1 MKHSLF
7 LFLLILAA
15 ANGLFAQNS
24 SDTIFKHPR
33 GIINVS
39 TQQKIRERV
48 QREPY
53 KLLLAEFEKK
63 TLENVGNDKR
73 IITRATAYGILQNM
87 LDLAFLHTM
96 TEQQTYAD
104 RAFDY
109 IDQCTSDS
117 GFWLNPMSFGLSRA
131 RFLRNCAIVY
141 DLCFNAWNTA
151 QRQKIS
157 QRLIDCAFSIN
168 STFGYDANYAQE
180 SNWMGVR
187 YGAIFLATLVADD
200 YASVGNRRS
209 PLNALNWDSRERLRD
224 HIRVNINPNGWSAE
238 SLGYHFFAWSFITPA
253 IAAFQNNLPGNSAT
267 KIENYAPHALNSVL
281 ALTSSIVSIRGAN
294 GKGTKADLSDDN
306 LGISPDL
313 FLQVIPIYPDN
324 QLPVLKWVVDY
335 LKDENL
341 VNSIFYYAAY
351 YPEDI
356 QSENPAS
363 LGLLNYIEPSQGAV
377 VFRNRFQDENDI
389 VATFTTTSKRVRA
402 HQSGDNLTFR
412 ILGLDNI
419 WVIGAGRTGQYAGQ
433 TNLFPFDTISKKGN
447 YISGSLGKLLDY
459 KFLPDGSGFAKGT
472 GSCMGVEDHFR
483 HFQAEYSKKSG
494 AEAVFVINDKSKNG
508 KTWRLNT
515 PEFNKVVSTPDGF
528 MITAPNGA
536 TLKATVINGN
546 SDKTFATTTL
556 RYGGDTR
563 DNVAG
568 IGYRGKY
575 YENTTAIDCKCNG
588 NIMVV
593 ITLQPVG
600 KEHPQVTFRNQKLTV
615 GGVELYKDEKAN

>member
-1 MKHSLF
+1 MKNIFFF
-7 LFLLILAA
+7 LIVLAIASSLAA
-15 ANGLFAQNS
+15 QNA
-24 SDTIFKHPR
+24 DTVFKHPR
-33 GIINVS
+33 GIINIS
-39 TQQKIRERV
+39 TQQTIRERV

-53 KLLLAEFEKK
+53 KSLLSKFEKK
-63 TLENVGNDKR
+63 TLENVGNDQR

-96 TEQQTYAD
+96 TAQQTYAD
-104 RAFDY
+104 QAFGY

-131 RFLRNCAIVY
+131 RFLRICAIVY

-168 STFGYDANYAQE
+168 STFGFEANYAQE

-187 YGAIFLATLVADD
+187 YGAIFLATFVADD
-200 YASVGNRRS
+200 YSSIGGRRS

-253 IAAFQNNLPGNSAT
+253 IAAFQNNLPGNKAT

-281 ALTSSIVSIRGAN
+281 ALTSSIVNIAGAN
-294 GKGTKADLSDDN
+294 GKGVKADLSDDN

-313 FLQVIPIYPDN
+313 FLQVIPIYPAS
-324 QLPVLKWVVDY
+324 QLPVIKWMVDY

-356 QSENPAS
+356 QSENPATR
-363 LGLLNYIEPSQGAV
+363 GLLNYIEPLQGAV

-459 KFLPDGSGFAKGT
+459 KFLHDGSGFAKGT
-472 GSCMGVEDHFR
+472 GSCMGVEDHIR
-483 HFQAEYSKKSG
+483 YFQADYSKKSG
-494 AEAVFVINDKSKNG
+494 AEAVFVINDQSKNG

-515 PEFNKVVSTPDGF
+515 PEFNKVESTADGF

-536 TLKATVINGN
+536 TLKAIIINGN
-546 SDKTFATTTL
+546 AGKNISTTTL

-568 IGYRGKY
+568 IGFKGKY
-575 YENTTAIDCKCNG
+575 YANTTAIDSKCNG

-593 ITLQPVG
+593 ITLQPGGKPHPAVVYRNNKLSVG
-600 KEHPQVTFRNQKLTV
+600 SVEIFKE
-615 GGVELYKDEKAN
+615 

>member
-1 MKHSLF
+1 MKKISLF
-7 LFLLILAA
+7 LIIFAFVSSLS
-15 ANGLFAQNS
+15 AQNS
-24 SDTIFKHPR
+24 ADTIFKHPR
-33 GIINVS
+33 GIINLS
-39 TQQKIRERV
+39 TQQKMRERV

-53 KLLLAEFEKK
+53 KSLLAEFETK
-63 TLENVGNDKR
+63 TLANVAADKR
-73 IITRATAYGILQNM
+73 VITRATAYGILQNM

-96 TEQQTYAD
+96 TTQQTYAD
-104 RAFDY
+104 QTYSY

-157 QRLIDCAFSIN
+157 QRLIDCAFSV
-168 STFGYDANYAQE
+168 SGTFGYEANYALE

-187 YGAIFLATLVADD
+187 YGAVFLATLVADD
-200 YASVGNRRS
+200 YASVGSRRS
-209 PLNALNWDSRERLRD
+209 PVNALNWDSRERLRD

-253 IAAFQNNLPGNSAT
+253 VAAFQNTLPGNNAT
-267 KIENYAPHALNSVL
+267 KIENYAPHALNSIF
-281 ALTSSIVSIRGAN
+281 ALTSSILNIQGAN
-294 GKGTKADLSDDN
+294 GKGVKADLSDDN

-313 FLQVIPIYPDN
+313 FLQVIPIYPAS
-324 QLPVLKWVVDY
+324 QLPVIKWMVDY

-341 VNSIFYYAAY
+341 ANSIFYYAAY

-356 QSENPAS
+356 QAENPAS
-363 LGLLNYIEPSQGAV
+363 RGLLNYIEPAQGAV
-377 VFRNRFQDENDI
+377 VFRNRFRDENDI

-412 ILGLDNI
+412 ILGLDNM
-419 WVIGAGRTGQYAGQ
+419 WAIGAGRTGQYAGQ
-433 TNLFPFDTISKKGN
+433 TNLFPFDTISTKGN
-447 YISGSLGKLLDY
+447 YISGSLGKLLDH
-459 KFLPDGSGFAKGT
+459 KFMPDGSGFAKGT
-472 GSCMGVEDHFR
+472 GSCMGVEDHIR
-483 HFQAEYSKKSG
+483 HFQADYSKKSG

-515 PEFNKVVSTPDGF
+515 PEFNKVESTPDGF
-528 MITAPNGA
+528 IITAPNGA
-536 TLKATVINGN
+536 TLKATVFNGK
-546 SDKTFATTTL
+546 SDKTIKTTTL

-568 IGYRGKY
+568 IGYKGKY
-575 YENTTAIDCKCNG
+575 YANTTAIDCKCNG
-588 NIMVV
+588 NIIVV
-593 ITLQPVG
+593 LTLQPAG
-600 KEHPQVTFRNQKLTV
+600 KQHPAVVYKNKKLLA
-615 GGVELYKDEKAN
+615 GGVEIFTE

>member
-1 MKHSLF
+1 MKGSIL
-7 LFLLILAA
+7 LFLLMLATV
-15 ANGLFAQNS
+15 NDLFAQNGA
-24 SDTIFKHPR
+24 DTVFKHPR
-33 GIINVS
+33 GIITIS
-39 TQQKIRERV
+39 IQQKIRERV

-53 KLLLAEFEKK
+53 KSLLAAFEKK
-63 TLENVGNDKR
+63 TLANVANDKR
-73 IITRATAYGILQNM
+73 IITRATAYDILQNM

-96 TEQQTYAD
+96 TAQQTYSD
-104 RAFDY
+104 RAYEY
-109 IDQCTSDS
+109 IDLCTADS

-131 RFLRNCAIVY
+131 RFLRNCAMVY
-141 DLCFNAWNTA
+141 DLCFNAWNMD
-151 QRQKIS
+151 QRKKIS

-168 STFGYDANYAQE
+168 STFGFDANYAQE

-200 YASVGNRRS
+200 YTPIGNRRS
-209 PLNALNWDSRERLRD
+209 PINALNWDSRERLRD

-253 IAAFQNNLPGNSAT
+253 ITAFQNSHPGNNVT
-267 KIENYAPHALNSVL
+267 KLENYAPHALNSAL
-281 ALTSSIVSIRGAN
+281 ALTYSIVNIRGAN
-294 GKGTKADLSDDN
+294 GKGVKADLSDDN
-306 LGISPDL
+306 LGISPEL
-313 FLQVIPIYPDN
+313 FLQLIPIYPAS
-324 QLPVLKWVVDY
+324 QLPVIKWMVDY

-341 VNSIFYYAAY
+341 VNSIFYYTAY

-356 QSENPAS
+356 QSENPANR
-363 LGLLNYIEPSQGAV
+363 GLLNYIEPEQGAV

-447 YISGSLGKLLDY
+447 YISGSIGKLLDY
-459 KFLPDGSGFAKGT
+459 KFLTDGSGFAKGT
-472 GSCMGVEDHFR
+472 GSCMGVEDHIR
-483 HFQAEYSKKSG
+483 YFQADYSKKLG
-494 AEAVFVINDKSKNG
+494 ADAVFVINDQSKNG

-515 PEFNKVVSTPDGF
+515 PEFNKVEGTPDGF
-528 MITAPNGA
+528 LITAPNGS
-536 TLKATVINGN
+536 TLKATVISENA
-546 SDKTFATTTL
+546 DKTITTTTL

-563 DNVAG
+563 ENVAG
-568 IGYRGKY
+568 IGYKGKNY
-575 YENTTAIDCKCNG
+575 ANTTAIDCKCNG

-593 ITLQPVG
+593 ITLQQAGKQHPAVVYRNKKLLVG
-600 KEHPQVTFRNQKLTV
+600 C
-615 GGVELYKDEKAN
+615 VEIFNK